1 MTSPSSGTKQ
11 VPKNT
16 IISYI
21 LSEQIRFFSYSKI
34 TSANLCKTIHD
45 IKNYSTFICP
55 FESRQFG
62 KRKIFKKLNIL
73 GTKRAFQMNK
83 NTFFVVF
90 EGLSSGE
97 KIKM

>member
-1 MTSPSSGTKQ
+1 MTSK
-11 VPKNT
+11 
-16 IISYI
+16 IIP
-21 LSEQIRFFSYSKI
+21 LSFV
-34 TSANLCKTIHD
+34 LC
-45 IKNYSTFICP
+45 
-55 FESRQFG
+55 ESRQFG
-62 KRKIFKKLNIL
+62 KRKNFKKLNIL

>member
-1 MTSPSSGTKQ
+1 MTSK
-11 VPKNT
+11 
-16 IISYI
+16 IIP
-21 LSEQIRFFSYSKI
+21 LSFV
-34 TSANLCKTIHD
+34 LC
-45 IKNYSTFICP
+45 
-55 FESRQFG
+55 ESRQFG
-62 KRKIFKKLNIL
+62 RKNFKKLNIL